1 MTHART
7 SNETLSVE
15 QANILDRYLDKLP
28 NYVLPQF
35 KRRFEAMAREL
46 TDLGYIDGLGNL
58 DVETDR
64 LDKCYEAGYTD
75 GYNDG
80 RASF

>member
-7 SNETLSVE
+7 GNETLSVE

-46 TDLGYIDGLGNL
+46 TDLGF
-58 DVETDR
+58 E
-64 LDKCYEAGYTD
+64 EGYD
-75 GYNDG
+75 EGYNSG
-80 RASF
+80 YEIGYNKGYHIGKNY

>member
-1 MTHART
+1 MDMLKQKDLGASAIAVSKQLPTHAT
-7 SNETLSVE
+7 EYGQLLSIE

-46 TDLGYIDGLGNL
+46 TDLGY
-58 DVETDR
+58 R
-64 LDKCYEAGYTD
+64 EAEAR
-75 GYNDG
+75 N
-80 RASF
+80 A

>member
-1 MTHART
+1 MAERKSEMTHART

-46 TDLGYIDGLGNL
+46 TDLGY
-58 DVETDR
+58 R
-64 LDKCYEAGYTD
+64 EAEAR
-75 GYNDG
+75 N
-80 RASF
+80 A